1 MKKRKYYLESCFVFL
16 LGGVGGG
23 AEQVLIDPCQR
34 VQCFFHSV
42 NVYFLLLLLLLF
54 IIINTTGKKIFHG
67 ELAAEILVFPLEMEL
82 FSC

>member
-1 MKKRKYYLESCFVFL
+1 MESWFVFL

>member
-23 AEQVLIDPCQR
+23 VEQVLIDPCQR
-34 VQCFFHSV
+34 VHCYFHSV

-54 IIINTTGKKIFHG
+54 IINNTTGKKIFHG
-67 ELAAEILVFPLEMEL
+67 ELAAEIIVFPLEMEL
-82 FSC
+82 FSS